1 MGKKKSKGA
10 KMRDLILIACIIGFT
25 AGMANLHV
33 WTQDM
38 QEAEAKQE
46 KREIAKDL
54 LATLRKSEGSNIPPP
69 GSVKFADG
77 TSCTVVHTT
86 WDKALTIWMDRE
98 GAITAVKVAM

>member
-1 MGKKKSKGA
+1 MK
-10 KMRDLILIACIIGFT
+10 DIILIACIIGFT

-46 KREIAKDL
+46 KRQITSDL
-54 LATLRKSEGSNIPPP
+54 LATLRTSKVSNIPPP

-77 TSCTVVHTT
+77 SCVEVVHTT
-86 WDKALTIWMDRE
+86 WDKALTIYRDRD
-98 GAITAVKVAM
+98 GAITAVKVAP